1 MTATAWYV
9 PLSLTNI
16 FMILRQRPVKK
27 TQRLT
32 LLFLVATLIV
42 NGVYMGLYSKME
54 SVSLIENMR
63 LPGPDEFTTG
73 TSYCSG
79 TAIAARFVFGRLVI
93 MFNDAFFVSHLRHL
107 IPGHISIFDPD
118 VSCDCAI
125 QEATMDDVSLFRGIY
140 CSHR

>member
-1 MTATAWYV
+1 
-9 PLSLTNI
+9 
-16 FMILRQRPVKK
+16 MILRQRPVKK

-42 NGVYMGLYSKME
+42 NGVYLGLYSKME
-54 SVSLIENMR
+54 TVSLIENMR

-93 MFNDAFFVSHLRHL
+93 MFNDAFFVSHLRYL
-107 IPGHISIFDPD
+107 VLGHVFTFDSD
-118 VSCDCAI
+118 VSCDCAV
-125 QEATMDDVSLFRGIY
+125 QKATMDDVSIFRGVC
-140 CSHR
+140 CSHW